1 MFRNL
6 QHGVHID
13 SDDGV
18 FVSRERRFLRRKQ
31 SQILKIMQ
39 EFCVSATNV
48 LCDLD
53 QDNHGWDNKN
63 KFEFEVST
71 NGSVVPYVF
80 GMPGAAMVL
89 LIVIN
94 SEFI

>member
-1 MFRNL
+1 
-6 QHGVHID
+6 
-13 SDDGV
+13 
-18 FVSRERRFLRRKQ
+18 
-31 SQILKIMQ
+31 MQ

-80 GMPGAAMVL
+80 GMAGAAIVL